1 MLFEEKF
8 YEAMNNMFVG
18 SKIDGKGGYVNLLHI
33 KNKYYKKVIDIL
45 KSEIQNDTIV
55 NTDFKEDFYDLLY
68 AFFIKYFSESGSIY
82 FNKTSAHDKIYEKV
96 YENNKDVSLFWKTN
110 MLYYVKTDVLYNS
123 TYITVHSDKQNT
135 DFVFYFDVKDLEL
148 KQNNEKQEFSF
159 LYKEKKKGKVPE
171 IHTEATGDVTFVI
184 SVSNEK
190 NKTSIEDISASSGIN
205 EIEIIEK
212 AIYMFNKQSQVDY
225 FINKNAKTF
234 LEEQLELFL
243 HQRLFE
249 DDNVFDETKLKQYKA
264 FKMYAK
270 KIIDF
275 ISQFENELV
284 RIWNKPKFVKN
295 SNYVISID
303 KLNDDIIK
311 KIQKSK
317 NLKAQIEEWVK
328 LGIVDK
334 NFELNE
340 LGIASHPH
348 LPIDTKYFKDLE
360 FEIIGLFDN
369 LDEELNGRLIHSE
382 NYQALNS
389 MAIRYKDSIHCIY
402 IDPPFNTGNDFEY
415 MDEYQDSSWLS
426 IMYDRINLAYNLLS
440 DDGTMYQHLDHC
452 SEHRGREI
460 MDEIFKKNNYI
471 NTLCWGYRS
480 GGASDSKSLPYKHDS
495 ILMYTK
501 DKQKFQLQPVYE
513 RQIYEKSFM
522 GAKKDDNGHYYSDT
536 LLRDLFEGEFFDP
549 VNNITFNVRKVLNL
563 SREFYSFK
571 NSQKPEGLIH
581 LLTSLVNNK
590 KGIILDFFAGSG
602 TTLSV
607 ALKTKNKFIGVEM
620 GEYSNNFY
628 TSNIEYKNSEKNQKD
643 IYEKFDV
650 IEVDESE
657 KKLMAIVNKVG
668 ILGRLKEVVAKE
680 GRHEPCGI
688 TETTNWQ
695 GGGFFKYYELEQ
707 YEDTLSRAVYD
718 ENIDTIYEK
727 DKPFKQYVFFADKKL
742 VDVLDASKEDFELD
756 FDKLYEN
763 IDLPETISLLL
774 GKPIESIDKDYVKLK
789 DMDKILY
796 NTKVMN
802 NEQKINFAHLLKPLL
817 WWGE

>member
-1 MLFEEKF
+1 MGNEEKF

-45 KSEIQNDTIV
+45 KSEIQKDSVV

-68 AFFIKYFSESGSIY
+68 TFFIKYFSESGSIY

-148 KQNNEKQEFSF
+148 KQNNEKQELSF

-171 IHTEATGDVTFVI
+171 IHTETTGDVTFVI

-205 EIEIIEK
+205 EVEIIEK
-212 AIYMFNKQSQVDY
+212 AIYMFNKQSSVDY

-249 DDNVFDETKLKQYKA
+249 DDNVFDETKLKQYKT

-317 NLKAQIEEWVK
+317 NLKSQIEEWVK

-340 LGIASHPH
+340 LGIASQPH
-348 LPIDTKYFKDLE
+348 LPIDTKFFKDLE
-360 FEIIGLFDN
+360 FDIIGLYDN

-382 NYQALNS
+382 NYQALNMLINKYS
-389 MAIRYKDSIHCIY
+389 KKIQCIY
-402 IDPPFNTGNDFEY
+402 IDIYTTRLIQWGNRNC
-415 MDEYQDSSWLS
+415 L
-426 IMYDRINLAYNLLS
+426 
-440 DDGTMYQHLDHC
+440 
-452 SEHRGREI
+452 
-460 MDEIFKKNNYI
+460 KK
-471 NTLCWGYRS
+471 S
-480 GGASDSKSLPYKHDS
+480 A
-495 ILMYTK
+495 
-501 DKQKFQLQPVYE
+501 
-513 RQIYEKSFM
+513 
-522 GAKKDDNGHYYSDT
+522 
-536 LLRDLFEGEFFDP
+536 
-549 VNNITFNVRKVLNL
+549 
-563 SREFYSFK
+563 
-571 NSQKPEGLIH
+571 
-581 LLTSLVNNK
+581 
-590 KGIILDFFAGSG
+590 
-602 TTLSV
+602 
-607 ALKTKNKFIGVEM
+607 
-620 GEYSNNFY
+620 
-628 TSNIEYKNSEKNQKD
+628 
-643 IYEKFDV
+643 
-650 IEVDESE
+650 
-657 KKLMAIVNKVG
+657 
-668 ILGRLKEVVAKE
+668 
-680 GRHEPCGI
+680 
-688 TETTNWQ
+688 
-695 GGGFFKYYELEQ
+695 
-707 YEDTLSRAVYD
+707 
-718 ENIDTIYEK
+718 
-727 DKPFKQYVFFADKKL
+727 
-742 VDVLDASKEDFELD
+742 
-756 FDKLYEN
+756 
-763 IDLPETISLLL
+763 
-774 GKPIESIDKDYVKLK
+774 
-789 DMDKILY
+789 
-796 NTKVMN
+796 
-802 NEQKINFAHLLKPLL
+802 
-817 WWGE
+817 